1 MVDSLALGICS
12 EHTQEQITVMQV
24 IENKNAT
31 RINETSLMHKH
42 YV

>member
-24 IENKNAT
+24 IENKKRNAYK
-31 RINETSLMHKH
+31 RNVAHA
-42 YV
+42 